1 MNMKKEND
9 SEKEIE
15 ITEQMKEIVLA
26 KIDAQVPSNLRL
38 FVGSIKGM
46 DKEQIMEHIRKGDE
60 IGNEIVLAHIKF
72 MRAVANGEFTK
83 AIASV

>member
-1 MNMKKEND
+1 MREKND
-9 SEKEIE
+9 SDKKIE

-38 FVGSIKGM
+38 FVGDRGGM
-46 DKEQIMEHIRKGDE
+46 NKEQIMEHVRRGDE
-60 IGNEIVLAHIKF
+60 IGKDIILAHIRF
-72 MRAVANGEFTK
+72 LRAVANGEVTK